1 MKYSKEGGKVALAA
15 KLSDNNGA
23 GRAVEISVTD
33 HGIGIPEDRLDT
45 IFDDF
50 AQADGGSTR
59 EFGGL
64 GIGLSFARRIAQA
77 HNGDVQCESKPGR
90 GSTFSMV
97 LPIMPKTR
105 KKRT

>member
-1 MKYSKEGGKVALAA
+1 MKYSKDGGKVSLTAR
-15 KLSDNNGA
+15 LSDNGV
-23 GRAVEISVTD
+23 GPSVEISVSD
-33 HGIGIPEDRLDT
+33 QGIGIPEDRLQT

-77 HNGDVQCESKPGR
+77 HNGDVQCQSRPGR
-90 GSTFSMV
+90 GSTFSIV
-97 LPIMPKTR
+97 LPVMPKTK
-105 KKRT
+105 KKR